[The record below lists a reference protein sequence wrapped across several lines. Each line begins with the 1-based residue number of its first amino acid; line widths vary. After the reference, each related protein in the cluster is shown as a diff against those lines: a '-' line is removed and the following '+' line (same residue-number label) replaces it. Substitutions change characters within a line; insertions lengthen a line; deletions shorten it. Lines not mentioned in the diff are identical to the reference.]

1 MFVARLYFNYV
12 RGVSY
17 RVLSHLQRCSTGAV
31 PGALIQLTLYHLRD
45 LRSSIGSLEDLYQR
59 SPPRKRSASPVGK
72 MPFPGVQIN
81 IHNIHFVNSTFNI
94 FNSNV
99 PIRVCPEFTNFQLIL
114 SFRAGGAKKI
124 LIFSQHPLHFLHEF
138 RISGAQYSKKYL
150 RFAPEAR
157 KKIMIFTSSHPTFSS
172 EFTPEA

>member
-1 MFVARLYFNYV
+1 MHTRAGYFHHNPD
-12 RGVSY
+12 
-17 RVLSHLQRCSTGAV
+17 STF
-31 PGALIQLTLYHLRD
+31 L
-45 LRSSIGSLEDLYQR
+45 
-59 SPPRKRSASPVGK
+59 GK
-72 MPFPGVQIN
+72 MPFQGVQIN

-99 PIRVCPEFTNFQLIL
+99 PIRVCPEFTNFQLIF
-114 SFRAGGAKKI
+114 SFRAGGAKKN

-172 EFTPEA
+172 EFTPEAWKKIMLFIHIHSIFLTKFHWAPKAPIFF